1 MKLNETMLAIVI
13 AVVVALTLC
22 ANFVMAG
29 PTAEMVK
36 EVIDYYYTGQEEG
49 PILTD
54 VKLCSAIADKECEG
68 SIDPNAVPLGEPVKV
83 WMRFLVPKGSVYDDI
98 LVEYSYESTPWRV
111 LPHKIEG
118 AIRYRLVDTYAM
130 QKPGNWTINIKR
142 GAETLKSFNV
152 TVPAK

>member
-68 SIDPNAVPLGEPVKV
+68 
-83 WMRFLVPKGSVYDDI
+83 
-98 LVEYSYESTPWRV
+98 
-111 LPHKIEG
+111 
-118 AIRYRLVDTYAM
+118 
-130 QKPGNWTINIKR
+130 
-142 GAETLKSFNV
+142 
-152 TVPAK
+152 